1 MSVDAYFE
9 YEATVTEVAPH
20 RIVLEL
26 VQAHELEGA
35 IRDRDEVVVLSRDA
49 YLDLMSGDY

>member
-1 MSVDAYFE
+1 MSADAYFE
-9 YEATVTEVAPH
+9 YEATVAEVAPH

-26 VQAHELEGA
+26 DQAHELEA
-35 IRDRDEVVVLSRDA
+35 AVRDRDQVVVLSRDA